1 MVNMI
6 KNYYSH
12 YIILFPY
19 IRKHTSK
26 LILASILTIITS
38 LSILPL
44 PLLTKRFIDHSIKT
58 KDSSEIIY
66 IGLFIILSTI
76 VLNAIGML
84 QQKYFFSINQHII
97 RHIKQD
103 VLSKIFNAPWRN
115 INDRGWGYYMS
126 RVEDDTERISEFFID
141 NLLNVAS
148 QVITLIVG
156 ITACAIMYS
165 ELTVYLLPFIPLYCI
180 ASVHYNRKLTT
191 TLGELFEKKADH
203 TEQLNESLH
212 TATICKIS
220 SDFSYPQNRYA
231 STLSRY
237 VKALTRYFHIQIW
250 SDFTITIIGG
260 FITVTIFIIGGLKV
274 INGLISL
281 GTLIAFN
288 SFFAYVTNPIESLV
302 KMIFQVKKATVS
314 FERISEIFSLP
325 QEIPELGIFGKHD
338 IQNIA
343 LENVSV
349 VLNERYILQSISMNF
364 VSGDRVLITGPSGS
378 GKTTLLRTIIGIV
391 EYTDGII
398 QINGKV
404 AVSKDFCDYRTR
416 IGFVEQEPY
425 LVNDTIYNNVK
436 LVAGNIREE
445 DLVEA
450 AWMSNVSEFALKS
463 PDGLQRVVGHN
474 GNKLS
479 MGQKQRI
486 ALARAIIRKPQL
498 LVLDEPLSNVDPISE
513 EFILETIRSLPKDMI
528 VIMVSHKPVPK
539 DMFNKCFVI
548 ENGAIG
554 LLHTTCSKN
563 V

>member
-1 MVNMI
+1 MVGMI
-6 KNYYSH
+6 NKYYSH
-12 YIILFPY
+12 YRILFPY

-26 LILASILTIITS
+26 LILASILTMITS

-44 PLLTKRFIDHSIKT
+44 PLLTKRFIDYSIKS

-66 IGLFIILSTI
+66 IGVIIILSTI
-76 VLNAIGML
+76 ILNAIGML
-84 QQKYFFSINQHII
+84 QQKYFYNINQQII
-97 RHIKQD
+97 RNIKQD
-103 VLSKIFNAPWRN
+103 VLSKIFNAPWRI
-115 INDRGWGYYMS
+115 INERGWGYYMS

-156 ITACAIMYS
+156 VTACAIMYS
-165 ELTVYLLPFIPLYCI
+165 KLTAFLLPFIPLYCL
-180 ASVHYNRKLTT
+180 ASVHYNRKITM
-191 TLGELFEKKADH
+191 TLEELFEKKAEH

-231 STLSRY
+231 STLSMY
-237 VKALTRYFHIQIW
+237 IKHLTRYFHVQVW

-260 FITVTIFIIGGLKV
+260 FITVTIFVFGGLKV
-274 INGLISL
+274 ISGLMSL

-302 KMIFQVKKATVS
+302 RMIFQIKKATVS
-314 FERISEIFSLP
+314 FERISEIFALP
-325 QEIPELGIFGKHD
+325 QEIPDLGSIGKFD
-338 IQNIA
+338 IYDIA

-349 VLNERYILQSISMNF
+349 MLNEIDILQSISMNI
-364 VSGDRVLITGPSGS
+364 VSGDRVLITGSSGA
-378 GKTTLLRTIIGIV
+378 GKTTILRTIIGIV
-391 EYTDGII
+391 ECKDGFIR
-398 QINGKV
+398 INGKV
-404 AVSKDFCDYRTR
+404 AVNKDFCDFRTK

-425 LVNDTIYNNVK
+425 LVNDTISNNVK
-436 LVAGNIREE
+436 LVAGNITEE
-445 DLVEA
+445 DLDA
-450 AWMSNVSEFALKS
+450 AVWMSNVSEFALKS

-498 LVLDEPLSNVDPISE
+498 LLLDEPLSNVDPISE
-513 EFILETIRSLPKDMI
+513 EFILETVRSLPKNMI
-528 VIMVSHKPVPK
+528 VIMVSHKPVPN
-539 DMFNKCFVI
+539 DMFNKCFVV
-548 ENGAIG
+548 ENGTIVASD
-554 LLHTTCSKN
+554 HRT
-563 V
+563 

>member
-1 MVNMI
+1 MVSLINNFYAQY
-6 KNYYSH
+6 K
-12 YIILFPY
+12 ILFPY

-44 PLLTKRFIDHSIKT
+44 PLLTKRFIDHSIKLN
-58 KDSSEIIY
+58 DSSEIIY
-66 IGLFIILSTI
+66 IGIIIIMSTI

-84 QQKYFFSINQHII
+84 QQKLFFNINQQII
-97 RHIKQD
+97 RYIKQD
-103 VLSKIFNAPWRN
+103 VLSKIFNAPWRI
-115 INDRGWGYYMS
+115 INERGWGYYMS
-126 RVEDDTERISEFFID
+126 RVEDDTERISELFID

-156 ITACAIMYS
+156 LTACAIMYI
-165 ELTVYLLPFIPLYCI
+165 ELTIYLLPFIPLYCI
-180 ASVHYNRKLTT
+180 ASIHYNKKLTK

-212 TATICKIS
+212 IASICKSS

-231 STLSRY
+231 NTLSKY
-237 VKALTRYFHIQIW
+237 IKSLTRYFHIQIW
-250 SDFTITIIGG
+250 SDFTITVIGG
-260 FITVTIFIIGGLKV
+260 FITVTIFVFGGLKV

-288 SFFAYVTNPIESLV
+288 SFFTYVTNPIESLV
-302 KMIFQVKKATVS
+302 RMIFQLKKASVS

-325 QEIPELGIFGKHD
+325 QEIPEMGNIDKHD
-338 IQNIA
+338 IHNIA

-349 VLNERYILQSISMNF
+349 MLNERYILQSISMNF

-391 EYTDGII
+391 EYTDGLIR
-398 QINGKV
+398 INGKV
-404 AVSKDFCDYRTR
+404 AVSKDFCNYRTR

-425 LVNDTIYNNVK
+425 LMNDTIFNNVK
-436 LVAGNIREE
+436 LLAGNSREE
-445 DLVEA
+445 DLEA
-450 AWMSNVSEFALKS
+450 ATWMSYVSEFALRK
-463 PDGLQRVVGHN
+463 PDGLQSVVGHN

-486 ALARAIIRKPQL
+486 ALARALLRKPRL
-498 LVLDEPLSNVDPISE
+498 LLLDEPLSNVDPISE
-513 EFILETIRSLPKDMI
+513 EFILETIRSLPIDMI
-528 VIMVSHKPVPK
+528 VIMVSHKPVPNEI
-539 DMFNKCFVI
+539 FNKYIVI
-548 ENGAIG
+548 ENGTIVAQTI
-554 LLHTTCSKN
+554 
-563 V
+563 